1 MLETLKKQLLAG
13 GDSRR
18 VAIPRNLGQFTMFAL
33 RRFFTERLSASAAAL
48 TYSTLLALVPLLV
61 IAFSILS
68 SFPAFDAVKERMQE
82 LFFETVVP
90 ETGAAIS
97 DYLVDF
103 TSNASDLTTF
113 GVLAL
118 AVTAVLLLGTIEA
131 TLNQIWHV
139 ERPRPLFVRF
149 LIFWAILTLGPLLI
163 GASFA
168 LTSDLLVFLD
178 RAHLPGFAE
187 GDESTPLTETW
198 FVSKILGLGIS
209 IIGFASL
216 FVLVPARRVRIW
228 HAVIGA
234 SIAALAFEFLS
245 WGFNSFLT
253 SGSSYQTIY
262 GAVAAVPVFLVW
274 VYASWTVI
282 IFGAV
287 VAASIPDWLVART
300 SVRTEILHPCDK
312 LVIAAAL
319 LAQLHRQAQDGG
331 TIGEDELVES
341 APLEAR
347 DAIFDAL
354 HQAGYLVRTETDKI
368 ALTRDLSTTT
378 VYDLAADLNLTL
390 GHPPD
395 ETSEIPQEV
404 RDHLVQ
410 RTAAVDAL
418 LIGLS
423 EAEARIL
430 DKPLAEVLVVRS
442 EDETE
447 GAAEDETERDAG

>member
-1 MLETLKKQLLAG
+1 MMKSLKKSLLAG
-13 GDSRR
+13 HELRR
-18 VAIPRNLGQFTMFAL
+18 VAIPRNLGQFVLFTV
-33 RRFFTERLSASAAAL
+33 RRFLSEHLSAAAASL

-61 IAFSILS
+61 IAFAILS
-68 SFPAFDAVKERMQE
+68 SFPAFDAVQDRMRS

-90 ETGAAIS
+90 ETGAAIA

-103 TSNASDLTTF
+103 TSNAGDLTTF
-113 GVLAL
+113 GVLGL

-139 ERPRPLFVRF
+139 ERPRPIFVRF

-168 LTSDLLVFLD
+168 LTSDLLVFLN
-178 RAHLPGFAE
+178 RAEFPGFAD
-187 GDESTPLTETW
+187 GDETTPLTETW
-198 FVSKILGLGIS
+198 FVSKLLGLIIS
-209 IIGFASL
+209 IVGFASL

-228 HAVIGA
+228 HALIGA
-234 SIAALAFEFLS
+234 TIAAIAFEVLS

-262 GAVAAVPVFLVW
+262 GAVAAVPVFLIW

-287 VAASIPDWLVART
+287 VAASIPDWLIART
-300 SVRTEILHPCDK
+300 SVSSEFLHPCDK

-319 LAQLHRQAQDGG
+319 LARLQKQAQDGG
-331 TIGEDELVES
+331 TIGEDKLVEA

-347 DAIFDAL
+347 DEIFDAL
-354 HQAGYLVRTETDKI
+354 HKAGYLVRTEEDEI
-368 ALTRDLSTTT
+368 ALTRDLTTT
-378 VYDLAADLNLTL
+378 TLYDLASDLKLTL

-395 ETSEIPQEV
+395 ETSEIP
-404 RDHLVQ
+404 RAIRSHLVE
-410 RTAAVDAL
+410 RTTEVDRL
-418 LIGLS
+418 LIKLS
-423 EAEARIL
+423 EVEAHTLNR
-430 DKPLAEVLVVRS
+430 PLAEILKRPDDAASGQTS
-442 EDETE
+442 EHVP
-447 GAAEDETERDAG
+447 RAG